1 MIKFTSGLFS
11 CPETGEGCMQ
21 MWGTYRSRFHIKH
34 EHSLKQND
42 VFLDVFVLKAYFRN
56 FGGAFM
62 KTYICNKRR
71 WETYIARYP

>member
-1 MIKFTSGLFS
+1 MKRR
-11 CPETGEGCMQ
+11 
-21 MWGTYRSRFHIKH
+21 GTYSSRFHIKH

-62 KTYICNKRR
+62 KTCIFNTSR
-71 WETYIARYP
+71 WETFIARYP